1 LMERLLTGSRQS
13 AAKARAGANTKSRA
27 RKAGWGTVRLRTPRP
42 PDRQSPPSHK
52 TMSRSSTREP
62 QRRPPRRPKSA
73 SMRFNNT
80 SSASGIKSQR
90 STTAPLAY
98 RRKDGPKGALRITG
112 ATLSTRIPAS
122 ASARTAAART
132 PSGAP
137 WAWCR
142 WFDPSAIR

>member
-1 LMERLLTGSRQS
+1 MRF
-13 AAKARAGANTKSRA
+13 
-27 RKAGWGTVRLRTPRP
+27 
-42 PDRQSPPSHK
+42 
-52 TMSRSSTREP
+52 SRS
-62 QRRPPRRPKSA
+62 
-73 SMRFNNT
+73 

-112 ATLSTRIPAS
+112 ALRSTRIPAATS
-122 ASARTAAART
+122 ALTAAART

-137 WAWCR
+137 WVWCR